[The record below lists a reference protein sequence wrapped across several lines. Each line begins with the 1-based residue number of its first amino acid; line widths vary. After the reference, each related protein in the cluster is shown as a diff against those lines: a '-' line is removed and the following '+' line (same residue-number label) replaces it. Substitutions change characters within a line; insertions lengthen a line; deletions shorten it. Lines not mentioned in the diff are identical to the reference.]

1 MDSMDPRT
9 GDEIDSKTSLLFG
22 FASGRWMR
30 CGKQIPVVDGLF
42 SSKLWLFFLQIS
54 HSTRWVLSS
63 RCVIH

>member
-42 SSKLWLFFLQIS
+42 SSKLWLFFFANKS
-54 HSTRWVLSS
+54 
-63 RCVIH
+63 